1 MNVLMVTSSYPRFP
15 GDVVAPFIESIARGV
30 AARGH
35 RVDVV
40 LPHHPELRRRAD
52 EPVSFHPYRYAPL
65 ERWSRWGYAQSL
77 HRDVSVRAGA
87 FLLAPLVALALRRVV
102 AERLRDTRYDVLHA
116 HWVVPNA
123 ALVGG
128 LARSHGVPLVVSL
141 HGSDVFVAE
150 TLLPARLLASHVL
163 RQAGAVTACSADLH
177 RRAVRLGARPERTR
191 TVPYGVD
198 ALEAGGVDVAAVRA
212 QLGAPSGAMLV
223 LGLGRLV
230 EKKGFTHL
238 VDAAARVPGV
248 FVALAGDGDLRG
260 ELEAQAAG
268 APVRLVGALD
278 RGSVAAALAAADI
291 VVVPSVIDRAGNVDG
306 LPNVLLEAMGAGR
319 AVIASRVAGIPDVVT
334 DGADGILVPPGD
346 AAALAAAMARL
357 ARDAAL
363 RRRLGDAARK
373 TVERRLSWERAAL
386 TFEESYAAAAA
397 LDAR

>member
-1 MNVLMVTSSYPRFP
+1 MVTSSYPRFA

-40 LPHHPELRRRAD
+40 LPHHPELRRRDD

-65 ERWSRWGYAQSL
+65 DRWSRWGYAQSL
-77 HRDVSVRAGA
+77 RRDVSVRAGA
-87 FLLAPLVALALRRVV
+87 FLLAPFVAFALRRIV
-102 AERLRDTRYDVLHA
+102 AERLRATRYDVVHA

-128 LARSHGVPLVVSL
+128 LVRSHGVPLVVSL

-150 TLLPARLLASHVL
+150 TLLPARLLAGHVL

-198 ALEAGGVDVAAVRA
+198 RVAPTDVDVPAVRA
-212 QLGAPSGAMLV
+212 QLGAPSGSTLV

-230 EKKGFTHL
+230 EKKGFTYL
-238 VDAAARVPGV
+238 IEAVRNVPNV
-248 FVALAGDGDLRG
+248 FLAIAGAGDLRA
-260 ELEAQAAG
+260 ELEAQAAASG

-278 RGSVAAALAAADI
+278 RDSVAAALEAAEV
-291 VVVPSVIDRAGNVDG
+291 VVVPSIVDRAGNVDG
-306 LPNVLLEAMGAGR
+306 LPNVLLEAMAAGR

-334 DGADGILVPPGD
+334 DGVDGILVAEKDATGL
-346 AAALAAAMARL
+346 AAALTRL
-357 ARDAAL
+357 AADPAL
-363 RRRLGDAARK
+363 RKRLGDAARV
-373 TVERRLSWERAAL
+373 TVTRRLSWERAAQ